1 MFALAAVAIGAV
13 VTLSLL
19 GRTADSPR
27 ATSQPGAAPF
37 LQRAEMELLRQAV
50 TPVPCPTTAL
60 DPGILATPLRKVDLD
75 SLDTGIQAT
84 TPANPDQFAMRSNAD
99 NRCFVSEFVP

>member
-19 GRTADSPR
+19 SRTADSPR

-37 LQRAEMELLRQAV
+37 LQQTEMELLRQAL
-50 TPVPCPTTAL
+50 TPVPCPTPLSDA
-60 DPGILATPLRKVDLD
+60 GILATPLHKLD
-75 SLDTGIQAT
+75 IESFDAGIQAP

-99 NRCFVSEFVP
+99 SRCFVSEFVP

>member
-1 MFALAAVAIGAV
+1 MFALVAIGAG

-19 GRTADSPR
+19 GRTADGPR
-27 ATSQPGAAPF
+27 ATSQTGSAPF
-37 LQRAEMELLRQAV
+37 LQQTEMELLRQAL

-75 SLDTGIQAT
+75 TLDAGIQAP

-99 NRCFVSEFVP
+99 NRCFASEFVP